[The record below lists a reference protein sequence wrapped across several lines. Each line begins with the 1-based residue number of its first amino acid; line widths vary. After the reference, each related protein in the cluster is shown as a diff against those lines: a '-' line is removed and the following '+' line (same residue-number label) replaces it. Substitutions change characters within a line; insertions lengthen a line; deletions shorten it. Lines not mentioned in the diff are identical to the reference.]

1 MSAFRVNDTVV
12 MENTE
17 KGNTVPSVT
26 CYVVK
31 SAEGENETVH
41 GHRLKKIT
49 ETVRPPPS
57 LSAVMATAASGD
69 WGDDLDM
76 NDAALEELNEV
87 KNTVQRASFRH
98 LTRSTQNVL
107 VNSSSTVHAQSKR
120 SKAKQSSDIRLF
132 TSHHT
137 QEQPQCVT

>member
-17 KGNTVPSVT
+17 KVNTVPSVT

-41 GHRLKKIT
+41 GDRLKIIT

-69 WGDDLDM
+69 
-76 NDAALEELNEV
+76 
-87 KNTVQRASFRH
+87 
-98 LTRSTQNVL
+98 
-107 VNSSSTVHAQSKR
+107 
-120 SKAKQSSDIRLF
+120 
-132 TSHHT
+132 
-137 QEQPQCVT
+137 